1 MNTTATQ
8 KLIHVVDDEEINRDL
23 LQGILEDDYRV
34 ECFESGEDFLKHYVQ
49 APADIVILDVD
60 MPGLD
65 GLEVCRRLQDM
76 ESPSPVI
83 FVSSLASNEERLA
96 GYTSGG
102 YDYIVKP
109 CDPQELLAKII
120 LILKQKEQYLQLEDQ
135 RQEIFSGFMEAATS
149 GGEQGVLLKFTV
161 EVFETKNYQQLAE
174 LVLTTMN
181 ELGGLIA
188 SVEVT
193 GQQFPLTWASGG
205 PCPPME
211 EEILT
216 MLKGKGRIFKFG
228 NRYQIN
234 ESNVRVLIKNMPDDG
249 NISGRMIDHIPLLLR
264 IASARVIEIDTA
276 VNLTSSLEVINT
288 VQQVCE
294 ELSSCETDLR
304 RSMLRLTSGTEDELV
319 RMRNEVPYLAL
330 TEEQEEKLFKSF
342 SNALENSGR
351 SAEEINTICSRFAD
365 IVSNLRNLL

>member
-1 MNTTATQ
+1 MNTAAT
-8 KLIHVVDDEEINRDL
+8 KLIYVVDDEEINRDL

-34 ECFESGEDFLKHYVQ
+34 ECFDSGEDFLKHYAQ
-49 APADIVILDVD
+49 TPADIVILDVD

-65 GLEVCRRLQDM
+65 GLEVCRRLQDL

-96 GYTSGG
+96 GYTAGG

-109 CDPQELLAKII
+109 CDPLELLAKIT
-120 LILKQKEQYLQLEDQ
+120 LILKQKEQYLQLEEQ
-135 RQEIFSGFMEAATS
+135 RQEVFSGFMEAATS
-149 GGEQGVLLKFTV
+149 GGELGVLLKFTV

-174 LVLTTMN
+174 LVLTTMH

-188 SVEVT
+188 SVEIT

-216 MLKGKGRIFKFG
+216 MLRGKGRIFKFG

-234 ESNVRVLIKNMPDDG
+234 ESNVRVLIKNMPEG

-276 VNLTSSLEVINT
+276 VNLTSSLGVINT
-288 VQQVCE
+288 VQQVCG

-330 TEEQEEKLFKSF
+330 TEEQEEKLFRSF

-365 IVSNLRNLL
+365 IVTNLRNLL

>member
-1 MNTTATQ
+1 
-8 KLIHVVDDEEINRDL
+8 
-23 LQGILEDDYRV
+23 
-34 ECFESGEDFLKHYVQ
+34 
-49 APADIVILDVD
+49 
-60 MPGLD
+60 
-65 GLEVCRRLQDM
+65 
-76 ESPSPVI
+76 
-83 FVSSLASNEERLA
+83 
-96 GYTSGG
+96 
-102 YDYIVKP
+102 
-109 CDPQELLAKII
+109 
-120 LILKQKEQYLQLEDQ
+120 
-135 RQEIFSGFMEAATS
+135 MEAATS
-149 GGEQGVLLKFTV
+149 GGELGVLLKFTV
-161 EVFETKNYQQLAE
+161 DVFETKNYQQLAE

-188 SVEVT
+188 SVEIT

-216 MLKGKGRIFKFG
+216 MLRGKGRIFKFG

-234 ESNVRVLIKNMPDDG
+234 ESNVRVLIKNMPEG

-276 VNLTSSLEVINT
+276 VNLTSSLGVINT

-365 IVSNLRNLL
+365 IVTNLRNLL

>member
-1 MNTTATQ
+1 MNTAAT
-8 KLIHVVDDEEINRDL
+8 KLIYVLDDEEINRDL
-23 LQGILEDDYRV
+23 LQGILEDDYKV
-34 ECFESGEDFLKHYVQ
+34 ECFNNGEDFLKHYSQ

-65 GLEVCRRLQDM
+65 GLEVCRRLQDL

-96 GYTSGG
+96 GYTAGG

-109 CDPQELLAKII
+109 CDPQELLAKIT
-120 LILKQKEQYLQLEDQ
+120 LILKQKEQYLQLEEQ
-135 RQEIFSGFMEAATS
+135 RQEVFSGFMEAATS
-149 GGEQGVLLKFTV
+149 GGELGVLLKFTV

-174 LVLTTMN
+174 LVLTTMH

-188 SVEVT
+188 SVEIT

-216 MLKGKGRIFKFG
+216 MLRGKGRIFKFG

-234 ESNVRVLIKNMPDDG
+234 ESNVRVLIKNMPEG

-276 VNLTSSLEVINT
+276 VNLTSSLGVINT
-288 VQQVCE
+288 VQQVCR

-365 IVSNLRNLL
+365 IVTNLRNLL